1 MNLDSFVLGPELLLR
16 QMNARS
22 APGEDGDSSKERVAI
37 LSPLNLANMPR
48 DTEDLERIRNAIR
61 SGVQPTEVQMRDPT
75 TRHGLH
81 PAIIAYEADGSVL
94 ELAKHGRVTRLG
106 RLWDQE
112 RARSR
117 SPAR

>member
-1 MNLDSFVLGPELLLR
+1 
-16 QMNARS
+16 
-22 APGEDGDSSKERVAI
+22 
-37 LSPLNLANMPR
+37 MPR
-48 DTEDLERIRNAIR
+48 DIEDLERIRNAIR

-75 TRHGLH
+75 MRRGLH
-81 PAIIAYEADGSVL
+81 PAIIAYEADGGVL
-94 ELAKHGRVTRLG
+94 ELARYGRVTRLG

>member
-1 MNLDSFVLGPELLLR
+1 MRVQPLARIEIRRRKGLPSF
-16 QMNARS
+16 
-22 APGEDGDSSKERVAI
+22 
-37 LSPLNLANMPR
+37 ANMPR
-48 DTEDLERIRNAIR
+48 DSEEDIERIRKAIR

-75 TRHGLH
+75 TRRGLH
-81 PAIIAYEADGSVL
+81 PAIIAYEADGGVL

-106 RLWDQE
+106 RLWDLE

>member
-1 MNLDSFVLGPELLLR
+1 M
-16 QMNARS
+16 RS
-22 APGEDGDSSKERVAI
+22 APGEDRDSSKEKAAI

-61 SGVQPTEVQMRDPT
+61 SGVQPMEVQMRDPT

-81 PAIIAYEADGSVL
+81 SAIIAYEADGSVL

>member
-1 MNLDSFVLGPELLLR
+1 MQSLQLL
-16 QMNARS
+16 
-22 APGEDGDSSKERVAI
+22 
-37 LSPLNLANMPR
+37 PR
-48 DTEDLERIRNAIR
+48 GVEDLERVR
-61 SGVQPTEVQMRDPT
+61 SALRVGAQPVQVEMRDT
-75 TRHGLH
+75 ATRRALH
-81 PAIIAYEADGSVL
+81 PAVIAYEADGGVL

>member
-1 MNLDSFVLGPELLLR
+1 M
-16 QMNARS
+16 RS
-22 APGEDGDSSKERVAI
+22 APGEDGDSSKERAAI
-37 LSPLNLANMPR
+37 LFPLNLANMPR
-48 DTEDLERIRNAIR
+48 DTEDLDRIRSAIR
-61 SGVQPTEVQMRDPT
+61 SGVQPMEVQMQDPT
-75 TRHGLH
+75 TRRGLH